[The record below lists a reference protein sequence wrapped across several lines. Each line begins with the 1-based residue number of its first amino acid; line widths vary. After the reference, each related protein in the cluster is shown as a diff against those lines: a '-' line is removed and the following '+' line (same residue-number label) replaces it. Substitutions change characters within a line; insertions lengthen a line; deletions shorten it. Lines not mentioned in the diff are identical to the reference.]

1 MNEKILASKH
11 EPYIN
16 IEEIGSLLKRL
27 IAGRTTPFVDPR
39 RRSWRTKLSFELC
52 RQIDL
57 NDQMSHVLE
66 HNTSCVDRIFF
77 KLCNGFEDRFDPL
90 DMLKLLEKRQMM
102 MKKLPQH

>member
-77 KLCNGFEDRFDPL
+77 KLCNARISRLITFLAIDTNFF
-90 DMLKLLEKRQMM
+90 LLINVTRYH
-102 MKKLPQH
+102 L